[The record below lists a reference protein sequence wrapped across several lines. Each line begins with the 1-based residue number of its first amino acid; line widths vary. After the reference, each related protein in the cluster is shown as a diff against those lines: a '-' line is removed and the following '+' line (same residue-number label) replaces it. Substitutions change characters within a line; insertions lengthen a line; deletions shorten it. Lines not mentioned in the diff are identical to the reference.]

1 MPTPRPCLERPEASF
16 DKTSDRSV
24 PRSRI
29 RQGDRTR
36 DGRGRIRGGPAV
48 LNYGFRPFFLL
59 GSLHAALLIPLWLLI
74 LIADLRPVG
83 PFDAMQWHAH
93 EMVFGYLAAIVAGFV
108 LTAVPNWTGRLPLSG
123 APLAGL
129 VGLWLAGRLATGFMA
144 PPVAAAIIDVAFLT
158 LLAASVWREIVVGRN
173 WRNTP
178 VALMLSLLACAN
190 LLHHLEAAGWGE
202 PGFAIRLALGA
213 IVVLMALIGG
223 RIVPSFTRNWLAR
236 QAGQPMPASFGRV
249 DKLALVVTI
258 LAAVGWL
265 FWPHHAVTA
274 GLLIGGGA
282 LLCVRLSRWR
292 TFATLREPI
301 VAILHLGYGWL
312 ALSLMLMGAAIAWP
326 DAIAPSAALH
336 ALTAGAVG
344 TMTLAVMTRASLGHT
359 GRQISADGW
368 TVLIYSCATAGAL
381 LRLGAGFVPD
391 FHLPLLAAGG
401 LVWSLA
407 FLLFATRYGPM
418 LARPKL

>member
-1 MPTPRPCLERPEASF
+1 MSVIGQPP
-16 DKTSDRSV
+16 DRSV

-29 RQGDRTR
+29 RGGDRSR
-36 DGRGRIRGGPAV
+36 DGRGRIRSAPAI
-48 LNYGFRPFFLL
+48 LHYGFRPFFLL
-59 GSLHAALLIPLWLLI
+59 GALHAALLIPLWLVM
-74 LIADLRPVG
+74 LIAGHEPGG
-83 PFDAMQWHAH
+83 PFDALQWHAH
-93 EMVFGYLAAIVAGFV
+93 EMIFGYLAAVVAGFV

-129 VGLWLAGRLATGFMA
+129 VALWVAGRLATGLLA
-144 PPVAAAIIDVAFLT
+144 QPVAAAIIDVAFLSI
-158 LLAASVWREIVVGRN
+158 LAASVWREIVVGRN

-178 VALMLSLLACAN
+178 VALMLSLLAFAN
-190 LLHHLEAAGWGE
+190 LLHHLQAAGWGE

-236 QAGQPMPASFGRV
+236 QAGQDLPASFGRV
-249 DKLALVVTI
+249 DKLALVFTI

-292 TFATLREPI
+292 TLATLREPI

-312 ALSLMLMGAAIAWP
+312 ALSLMVMGGAIAWS

-359 GRQISADGW
+359 GREITADGW
-368 TVLIYSCATAGAL
+368 TVLIYAAVTVGSL
-381 LRLGAGFVPD
+381 LRLGAGFVPA

-407 FLLFATRYGPM
+407 FLVFVIRYGPI
-418 LARPKL
+418 LARARL